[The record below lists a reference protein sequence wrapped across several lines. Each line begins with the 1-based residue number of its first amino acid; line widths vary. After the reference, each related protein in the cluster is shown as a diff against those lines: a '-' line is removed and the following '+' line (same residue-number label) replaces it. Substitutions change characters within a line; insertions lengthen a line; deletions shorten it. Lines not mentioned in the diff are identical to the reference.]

1 MHAHLT
7 LSEYGQFIGVTS
19 ECLTVKEAGVTK
31 EYPLNRLKSILL
43 THIYTTAH
51 FLGLV
56 QALQLKCGGIEY
68 YVGTTF
74 KDLNISCIPRF

>member
-31 EYPLNRLKSILL
+31 EYPLNRLKSVQIAKRGVSQTGFAEHAPQRVVVCLK
-43 THIYTTAH
+43 YWQWFH
-51 FLGLV
+51 F
-56 QALQLKCGGIEY
+56 
-68 YVGTTF
+68 
-74 KDLNISCIPRF
+74 